1 MWRAGAAMALGIL
14 LGGCGDSAPP
24 ATPMCVPSLD
34 LACRP
39 LHADTSF
46 QTLFDKI
53 IKPTCGSTA
62 GQCHSAGGR
71 EAGLV
76 LEDADAAYALLLGT
90 TDGRARV
97 KPGDPRCSLVI
108 ERLESADAAFRMP
121 PSSQPLSAAER
132 CNFALWIA
140 QGAKR

>member
-1 MWRAGAAMALGIL
+1 MALSIL
-14 LGGCGDSAPP
+14 FGGCGDSAPP

-39 LHADTSF
+39 LYADTSY
-46 QTLFDKI
+46 QNLFDKI
-53 IKPTCGSTA
+53 IKPTCASSA

-71 EAGLV
+71 EGGLV

-97 KPGDPRCSLVI
+97 KAGDPKCSLVM
-108 ERLESADAAFRMP
+108 ERLESDDAAFRMP
-121 PSSQPLSAAER
+121 PSSAKLSSEMR
-132 CNFALWIA
+132 CNFTLWIA